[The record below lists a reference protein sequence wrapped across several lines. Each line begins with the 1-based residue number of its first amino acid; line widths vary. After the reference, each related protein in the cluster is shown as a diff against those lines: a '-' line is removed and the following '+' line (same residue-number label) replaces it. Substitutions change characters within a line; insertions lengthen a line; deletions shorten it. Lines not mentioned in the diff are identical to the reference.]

1 MKKPQATRIG
11 AILMCARS
19 VSGFA
24 VIIVEAVFLK
34 EFARTLI
41 IDGQNLALSDEEA
54 SVVLAVLLGAYG
66 FALLIYFVLAV
77 FVFLGH
83 NWARIMS
90 MAYATF
96 SIVIAFLGWWDNG
109 VEITLRTTLLT
120 LALDILI
127 LLALSSTTAREYA
140 RRPRGRSLA
149 ASVATA
155 TDASGATDLRP
166 MP

>member
-1 MKKPQATRIG
+1 
-11 AILMCARS
+11 MCGRA

-24 VIIVEAVFLK
+24 VIVIELVFIK
-34 EFARTLI
+34 DYARTLL
-41 IDGQNLALSDEEA
+41 IDGQDTSMSDGEA
-54 SVVLAVLLGAYG
+54 VAVMAVLLGAYG
-66 FALLIYFVLAV
+66 FALLVYFVLAV
-77 FVFLGH
+77 FVYFGH

-90 MAYATF
+90 MAYATI
-96 SIVIAFLGWWDNG
+96 SIIVAFLDWWDNG
-109 VEITLRTTLLT
+109 VEITLRTTLVT

-140 RRPRGRSLA
+140 RRPRGRSIA

-166 MP
+166 SKST

>member
-1 MKKPQATRIG
+1 MKKPQATIIG
-11 AILMCARS
+11 AVLMCGRA

-24 VIIVEAVFLK
+24 VIAVEAVFIK
-34 EFARTLI
+34 EYARILI
-41 IDGQNLALSDEEA
+41 IDGQDAPLTDQEA
-54 SVVLAVLLGAYG
+54 IAVMAVLLGAYG
-66 FALLIYFVLAV
+66 FALLVYFVLAV

-90 MAYATF
+90 MAYATI
-96 SIVIAFLGWWDNG
+96 SIIVAFLDWWDNG

-149 ASVATA
+149 ASVAMA

-166 MP
+166 AP